1 MQGTFKGRS
10 EEETKNGSGIK
21 DRLESTAQSH
31 REGIQRGEKL
41 GSTLDSAQKSVV
53 TLQRA
58 VSVELRGQHQIAVD

>member
-41 GSTLDSAQKSVV
+41 DSAQKSVV